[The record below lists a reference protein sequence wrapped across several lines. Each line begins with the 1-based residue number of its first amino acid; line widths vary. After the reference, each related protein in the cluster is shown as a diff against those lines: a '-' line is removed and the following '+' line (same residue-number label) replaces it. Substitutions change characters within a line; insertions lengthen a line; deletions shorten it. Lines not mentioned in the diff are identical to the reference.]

1 MTSICG
7 PNEALKRPINCEII
21 YYEIAQKM
29 LPKVQLTADVR
40 MLRQRNIYGHVEMH
54 LLLAYQHFLTIMGLN

>member
-21 YYEIAQKM
+21 YYEIAQKNAAKS
-29 LPKVQLTADVR
+29 LALARSRRKNAKTA
-40 MLRQRNIYGHVEMH
+40 
-54 LLLAYQHFLTIMGLN
+54 